1 MHVNTSPLQPG
12 SAGPDLTDVATL
24 WATFRRPRVVMFP
37 DLPDPTPEEFREA
50 VDAAAAILWR
60 DGL

>member
-1 MHVNTSPLQPG
+1 MHANTSPLQPDT
-12 SAGPDLTDVATL
+12 AGPDLADVATL
-24 WATFRRPRVVMFP
+24 WATFRRAHAVMLP